1 MTALRQPITRPL
13 SLDEAVQL
21 VYRDALAGRSV
32 AEAAGEYAHQVDVSD
47 INDALIIGVAELA
60 HRRLARQRRGGA
72 VEDGADAVDEIEP
85 ADGSDSPPAKA
96 KPHYALEGWKAILAG
111 NYEAADGSRKSLI
124 DFNADDAIHLRNVA
138 GNRADGYVRLRDSM
152 DRAVSALHHHK
163 ADSIGKLPVKE
174 QKAIAEGLV

>member
-1 MTALRQPITRPL
+1 MNALRQPTPRPL

-32 AEAAGEYAHQVDVSD
+32 AEAAGEYAHQVDDRD

-72 VEDGADAVDEIEP
+72 VEDGAETSSEI
-85 ADGSDSPPAKA
+85 DSSIGSASPPAKA
-96 KPHYALEGWKAILAG
+96 KPHAAAEFWRAVLQA
-111 NYEAADGSRKSLI
+111 NYEAADGSRKALLN
-124 DFNADDAIHLRNVA
+124 FNTDDALHLRNVA
-138 GNRADGYVRLRDSM
+138 GKRADGYVRLRDSM
-152 DRAVSALHHHK
+152 DRAISALHHHK